1 MNRFEVAGADA
12 VRETPG
18 PGDCY
23 SHPPVRDLP
32 VTVTLPIQ
40 WGDMDS
46 LGHVNN
52 ARYFTWFESARIALF
67 RRLGMET
74 TGAPAE
80 GPILARTHCEFL
92 LPLRYPGE
100 VVVGTGISKIG
111 TKSFTMV
118 YELARAD
125 APEQLAARGEGVIVM
140 LDYRRGE
147 TVAISEPLRKR
158 LEELR
163 VEAAGA

>member
-1 MNRFEVAGADA
+1 M
-12 VRETPG
+12 
-18 PGDCY
+18 
-23 SHPPVRDLP
+23 RDLP

-67 RRLGMET
+67 HRVGMEA

-80 GPILARTHCEFL
+80 GPILARIHCEFL

-100 VVVGTGISKIG
+100 VVVRTGISRIG

-118 YELARAD
+118 YELARTD
-125 APEQLAARGEGVIVM
+125 APDRLAARGEGVIVM

-147 TVAISEPLRKR
+147 TVPISAPLRAR

-163 VEAAGA
+163 VEAAEG

>member
-1 MNRFEVAGADA
+1 M
-12 VRETPG
+12 
-18 PGDCY
+18 
-23 SHPPVRDLP
+23 SDLP

-67 RRLGMET
+67 HRVGMDT

-92 LPLRYPGE
+92 LPLRWPGE
-100 VVVGTGISKIG
+100 VVVGTGISRIG
-111 TKSFTMV
+111 TKSFQMV
-118 YELARAD
+118 YELARTD
-125 APEQLAARGEGVIVM
+125 TPDRLAARGEGVIVM
-140 LDYRRGE
+140 LDYQRSE
-147 TVAISEPLRKR
+147 TVPISERLRER
-158 LEELR
+158 LEQLR
-163 VEAAGA
+163 VEERAT

>member
-1 MNRFEVAGADA
+1 M
-12 VRETPG
+12 RE
-18 PGDCY
+18 
-23 SHPPVRDLP
+23 LP

-52 ARYFTWFESARIALF
+52 ARYFTWFESARIELF
-67 RRLGMET
+67 RRVGMET
-74 TGAPAE
+74 SGAPSE

-92 LPLRYPGE
+92 EALRWPGE
-100 VVVGTGISKIG
+100 VVVGTGISRIG

-118 YELARAD
+118 YEIARTD
-125 APEQLAARGEGVIVM
+125 APDRLAGRGEGVIVM

-147 TVAISEPLRKR
+147 TVPISQALREL
-158 LEELR
+158 LEGLR
-163 VEAAGA
+163 VEEP